1 MPGWEYMARGG
12 GGVALE
18 HWSIGAL
25 SAQEL
30 DVGTAD

>member
-12 GGVALE
+12 GGC